1 MPVGEVAAP
10 PAPRRKKNT
19 PQQQQTQQHARSPCG
34 SEEAPNPPRP
44 APPPRRPAAYPEVAS
59 CVRSPQAAE
68 SRQAPSAGHWRALG
82 PRRRT
87 ARPALGPPPARAPS
101 RPSLAAACAYAC
113 ARAAA
118 SRAERFFAPTASR
131 APGRAPAPTA
141 SVPRWLTAA
150 HTDVDIRQHGAP
162 RPHASR
168 GRLTP
173 ARAVA
178 PARGPPPPHPP
189 AHPGVPSP
197 PSFVLPAICMRII

>member
-118 SRAERFFAPTASR
+118 SLAERSFAPTASR

-150 HTDVDIRQHGAP
+150 HTHVDIRPHGAP

-168 GRLTP
+168 RRLTP
-173 ARAVA
+173 HA
-178 PARGPPPPHPP
+178 
-189 AHPGVPSP
+189 PSP
-197 PSFVLPAICMRII
+197 PRAARHPHTHLRTPGSRAPLPLFFPLFA